1 MRQTPSHRNPSV
13 PVMIKA
19 GRHPPK
25 YLYRPITSNGAMAPP
40 MDDPLSNRATA
51 QPRSF
56 FGNHSATALVAAGQL
71 ADSPAP
77 SRKRKNAKLRRPPAS
92 DVSMAAIEYQ
102 ITVIVRPLRVP
113 IRSIKRP
120 ERVCPME

>member
-1 MRQTPSHRNPSV
+1 MSHKNPRV
-13 PVMIKA
+13 PVMINA
-19 GRHPPK
+19 GRQPPK
-25 YLYRPITSNGAMAPP
+25 YLYKPITISGAIAPP
-40 MDDPLSNRATA
+40 IDEPLSKSATA

-56 FGNHSATALVAAGQL
+56 FGNHSATAFVAAGQL

-92 DVSMAAIEYQ
+92 DVSIAAIEYQ
-102 ITVIVRPLRVP
+102 MTVIVRPFRVP

-120 ERVCPME
+120 ES

>member
-1 MRQTPSHRNPSV
+1 
-13 PVMIKA
+13 MIKA
-19 GRHPPK
+19 GRQSPK
-25 YLYRPITSNGAMAPP
+25 YLYKPITSNGAMAPP
-40 MDDPLSNRATA
+40 IEDPLSNKATA

-56 FGNHSATALVAAGQL
+56 FGNHSATAFVAAGQL

-77 SRKRKNAKLRRPPAS
+77 SRKRKKAKLRRPPAS

-113 IRSIKRP
+113 MRSIKRP
-120 ERVCPME
+120 ATVWPTE